1 MTLKK
6 MSRAMKSEQ
15 IGSAISQPNW
25 RMRMVEM
32 MTPTLP
38 KVSARTWRKT
48 PVEQN
53 RVTVSGRPQRRP
65 RAPTGISTPHVGIH
79 SHTPTGVGVA
89 VSAVHVAAVGVAVA
103 PVAVL
108 AVGVAV
114 VRMTVVVRRAAF
126 PAVGVGVAKS
136 TYPHQVD
143 Q

>member
-1 MTLKK
+1 
-6 MSRAMKSEQ
+6 
-15 IGSAISQPNW
+15 
-25 RMRMVEM
+25 MRMVEM

-48 PVEQN
+48 PVEQ
-53 RVTVSGRPQRRP
+53 RRFTGFSGHPQRC
-65 RAPTGISTPHVGIH
+65 PTVQLEIRTPHVGIH
-79 SHTPTGVGVA
+79 PHTPTGVGVA

-114 VRMTVVVRRAAF
+114 VRMAVVVRRAAF
-126 PAVGVGVAKS
+126 SAVGVSVAKS